1 MFLIILFFVKYVPFY
16 FYQQFTNPFT
26 CISFFF
32 FLRQVLSKTL
42 FYHSHHPLLQM
53 KKQKIEGFTKLT
65 LMLCFSH
72 YVILRLVQ
80 QLSLNQDHTGCLV
93 ITYPVNG
100 YDKKKIPFITSLIFY
115 KTLNLLLMLITMK
128 SNILIINSSLLRSSS
143 GAVVN
148 ESD

>member
-1 MFLIILFFVKYVPFY
+1 MFHFIF
-16 FYQQFTNPFT
+16 
-26 CISFFF
+26 ISSLQTPLHALAFF

-80 QLSLNQDHTGCLV
+80 HLSLNQDHTGCLV
-93 ITYPVNG
+93 ITYPVNR
-100 YDKKKIPFITSLIFY
+100 YDKKIPVITSLIF
-115 KTLNLLLMLITMK
+115 LV
-128 SNILIINSSLLRSSS
+128 ILEEIDNQSF
-143 GAVVN
+143 
-148 ESD
+148 